1 MAFMTYFLGAY
12 AASPNVTGWDPVLET
27 AYYQQLKQLPHLKGL
42 EHPFV
47 GRLHPHDDQWF
58 LTNIDPA
65 WDYVFTTIPGV
76 MNALS
81 QNPSFGLAS
90 LDEAGRQAALDFMWQ
105 ANQAVATLNQHVGRA
120 AVTAIMLHSA
130 PARHKADGSAAALEK
145 SLAVLLSW
153 DWHGAQ
159 LLLEHCDA
167 LVPGQKP
174 SKGFLSLQDELQ
186 VLAAVNSQVRP
197 LKPLG
202 IVINWGRSVL
212 ETRDPSG
219 ALQHIEAAKAH
230 GVLQGIMFSG
240 ISDQATAYGAWQDS
254 HQPIKNSETLL
265 VGEPGSWLTE
275 QAIQQ
280 CLQTCNGMALTVL
293 GLKIGI
299 RPLSATLTERM
310 QYLQA
315 QLALLASS
323 NT

>member
-1 MAFMTYFLGAY
+1 MTYFLGAY
-12 AASPNVTGWDPVLET
+12 AASPNVTGWDPALET

-47 GRLHPHDDQWF
+47 GRLHPYDDQWF
-58 LTNIDPA
+58 LTNIAPA

-81 QNPSFGLAS
+81 QNPLFGLAS
-90 LDEAGRQAALDFMWQ
+90 MDEAGRQAALDFMWQ
-105 ANQAVATLNQHVGRA
+105 ANQAIATLNQHVGRA

-167 LVPGQKP
+167 FLPGQMP

-186 VLAAVNSQVRP
+186 VLSRVNALYQP
-197 LKPLG
+197 AKPLG
-202 IVINWGRSVL
+202 VVINWGRSVL
-212 ETRDPSG
+212 ETRDAEG
-219 ALQHIEAAKAH
+219 AMQHIMAAKAQ
-230 GVLQGIMFSG
+230 GLLQGVMFSG

-254 HQPIKNSETLL
+254 HQPIRGGAR
-265 VGEPGSWLTE
+265 VAIGEVGSWLTE
-275 QAIQQ
+275 QAVQQ
-280 CLQTCNGMALTVL
+280 VL
-293 GLKIGI
+293 YVCQDIELAIIGLKIGI
-299 RPLSATLTERM
+299 RPHSASVQERAA
-310 QYLQA
+310 YLRA
-315 QLALLASS
+315 QLAVFD
-323 NT
+323 